1 MRRGVLVALLAAVV
15 VATGGWL
22 FLRGSSSLS
31 VTPPQ
36 ERPAGTLP
44 EAPVSAISIPVSVT
58 VQELQDLARTRIP
71 EETSGSDSVR
81 ESLFDGRG
89 TYLVQKDG
97 EPIVR
102 VEEGRL
108 LLSVPVTFRA
118 RLNGMAKA
126 LGFAVPVSLS
136 ATGAADVEL
145 SMKPSISSDWK
156 VHTQSRIRLAWRTAP
171 AARVLGTRVTF
182 KGAAEAFLRSRIEDA
197 LPRIDE
203 ALNDSLE
210 LRDRA
215 EEAWR
220 EIQEPV
226 KVSDSPDLWLS
237 ASPVSVT
244 LPPLDLHSDR
254 VVLEARL
261 DTRLALDTRK
271 PGKASPAGLP
281 PVSTGAGEAKASGF
295 TLQLPVFLGYEAVN
309 RELGQRL
316 SGHRV
321 PMGQGRTVTIEKIAV
336 SPNGDRLVLAVAIRA
351 VEGAGIFSSRKAG
364 TIYVTGIPKWDKSRQ
379 VVRLDRLD
387 YDEGTTRGLL
397 RTAAWV
403 ARPLLLEKLKEAS
416 VFPLAEPA
424 EEARKALSGLLE
436 KREVGS
442 GLAFGGSARQVALES
457 VAVTEEGLAL
467 LVRAEGTASLQWSPG
482 SR

>member
-1 MRRGVLVALLAAVV
+1 MRRGVLAALLAAVV

-36 ERPAGTLP
+36 ERPAGALP

-171 AARVLGTRVTF
+171 GARVLGTRVTF

-321 PMGQGRTVTIEKIAV
+321 PMPQG
-336 SPNGDRLVLAVAIRA
+336 SHSHWHQH
-351 VEGAGIFSSRKAG
+351 GAQSHTHAHVPDAHHTHRH
-364 TIYVTGIPKWDKSRQ
+364 
-379 VVRLDRLD
+379 
-387 YDEGTTRGLL
+387 
-397 RTAAWV
+397 
-403 ARPLLLEKLKEAS
+403 
-416 VFPLAEPA
+416 
-424 EEARKALSGLLE
+424 
-436 KREVGS
+436 
-442 GLAFGGSARQVALES
+442 
-457 VAVTEEGLAL
+457 
-467 LVRAEGTASLQWSPG
+467 
-482 SR
+482 